1 VSKSQLDRSSWNGFA
16 CFFDFPAESQEIS
29 PPSTAPRER
38 AKNSFFSFLSQ
49 FQERKKGRPKSRGE
63 RRAEKNWWIEWVC
76 VCCPVRLLD
85 ICAAGNQKKKKTC
98 VYSREKGLDGNLKK
112 KGFERTVLARLFVFV
127 FVSHWKTKSNFAPF
141 SICRERERD
150 YLCVFNYIRLAGPA
164 RLVSPSWTYLRTH
177 RAYYPNSIKLDC
189 FFCFFGCWP
198 CAGPAPV
205 WKKKNK
211 KGKSLGQFKIDTG
224 RVYTGTVGKPVGRHQ
239 IRSRV
244 NSAQRHT
251 ERAAAARSVFR
262 CIYRQWCMAQLYLFQ
277 QCTI

>member
-1 VSKSQLDRSSWNGFA
+1 MCVLPGSSARHLCGWKSKEEENVCLF
-16 CFFDFPAESQEIS
+16 
-29 PPSTAPRER
+29 
-38 AKNSFFSFLSQ
+38 
-49 FQERKKGRPKSRGE
+49 ERKRL
-63 RRAEKNWWIEWVC
+63 RRKF
-76 VCCPVRLLD
+76 
-85 ICAAGNQKKKKTC
+85 KKKRIWTDG
-98 VYSREKGLDGNLKK
+98 SRPAFCFCFCFTLEDEIKFRAFFYL
-112 KGFERTVLARLFVFV
+112 
-127 FVSHWKTKSNFAPF
+127 P
-141 SICRERERD
+141 RERER
-150 YLCVFNYIRLAGPA
+150 LFVCVQLYQTCRA
-164 RLVSPSWTYLRTH
+164 SPSSLSKLNLLTVHIKHIIPT
-177 RAYYPNSIKLDC
+177 PSNSTVV
-189 FFCFFGCWP
+189 FFFFFGCWP